1 MPKKGRTPANRHK
14 ARKGSTATQGG
25 TINTPMNFLGHFPNA
40 RKPKRTPQP
49 QFSTPLSIAQA
60 FGNDAP
66 GGEMTAMRAER
77 KAKILGRELQSMV
90 DKAAYTRAKVRAA
103 VA

>member
-40 RKPKRTPQP
+40 RKPKRTPRP
-49 QFSTPLSIAQA
+49 QFSTPLSIAELW
-60 FGNDAP
+60 GNAAL
-66 GGEMTAMRAER
+66 GEMTAMRAER
-77 KAKILGRELQSMV
+77 RAKILGREKQSMA
-90 DKAAYTRAKVRAA
+90 DKAAYTQAKVRAA